1 MSFEVSELVDATGVI
16 EIRTYLGYVSGIS
29 VHEPLDYCLIIAEF
43 TPAVGSSAG
52 SLIRVRG
59 SGSGFDDHLNLQVG
73 GQTLCA
79 DVRVLAD
86 GLLLCETNPISV
98 SQSSSIRVIRDGT
111 EIEAIVNSSYEQ
123 RELFSVRKA

>member
-16 EIRTYLGYVSGIS
+16 EIRTGLGYVSGIS
-29 VHEPLDYCLIIAEF
+29 VREPLDYCLIIAEF

-59 SGSGFDDHLNLQVG
+59 SGFGFDDHLNLQVG

-79 DVRVLAD
+79 NVHVLSE
-86 GLLLCETNPISV
+86 GILLCETNPISV
-98 SQSSSIRVIRDGT
+98 S
-111 EIEAIVNSSYEQ
+111 
-123 RELFSVRKA
+123 

>member
-16 EIRTYLGYVSGIS
+16 EIRTGLGYVSGIS
-29 VHEPLDYCLIIAEF
+29 VREPLDYCLIITEF

-59 SGSGFDDHLNLQVG
+59 SGFSFDDHLNLQVG

-79 DVRVLAD
+79 NVHVLSE
-86 GLLLCETNPISV
+86 GILLCETNPISV
-98 SQSSSIRVIRDGT
+98 S
-111 EIEAIVNSSYEQ
+111 
-123 RELFSVRKA
+123 